1 MLQGTQAAEG
11 DAVLLMPQDFAV
23 AEEQAGSLLHMEI
36 ISRAELERC
45 SRWPLAFANERK
57 DRRYYEIVED
67 TIDQGFDYG
76 YFALKNEAGEIRAIQ
91 PFFINDQ
98 DMLAGTSPEI
108 MKIVAPIRR
117 LWSRFLKMRT
127 LMIGMPEAKGISTPG
142 TRVPPSRREE
152 PGRGHIEAGAPFE
165 VQNDRL
171 QGISARGSPSA
182 RLSKEERFYADSEHA
197 DDAAQAG

>member
-1 MLQGTQAAEG
+1 
-11 DAVLLMPQDFAV
+11 AVLLMPQDFAV

-108 MKIVAPIRR
+108 MKVVAPIRR
-117 LWSRFLKMRT
+117 LWPRFLKMRT
-127 LMIGMPEAKGISTPG
+127 LMVGNAGGEGHLDARDAMSRLLVAKSLAYLIHDG
-142 TRVPPSRREE
+142 RV
-152 PGRGHIEAGAPFE
+152 
-165 VQNDRL
+165 
-171 QGISARGSPSA
+171 
-182 RLSKEERFYADSEHA
+182 
-197 DDAAQAG
+197 